1 MNKLVSRALL
11 AALGA
16 VACATTTQAGTAY
29 QNWSVDNYAIPK
41 ALGGLK
47 GDPENGRKVAIDRA
61 RGNCLACHQMPIPEE
76 EFHGTLAPPLVGV
89 GSRYDEAQLRVRIVD
104 IKQIN
109 PSSLMP
115 SFYKHPDKLAHV
127 SKDFAGK
134 TVLTAQEVED
144 VVAYLKTLK

>member
-1 MNKLVSRALL
+1 
-11 AALGA
+11 
-16 VACATTTQAGTAY
+16 
-29 QNWSVDNYAIPK
+29 
-41 ALGGLK
+41 
-47 GDPENGRKVAIDRA
+47 
-61 RGNCLACHQMPIPEE
+61 MPIPEE